1 MGFGAQKTQIPFLA
15 QPLGAALDRMN
26 TRKELSS
33 LKGLDSKPDKPQV
46 LVDIVSE
53 KLKYMGMDDTT
64 PFWCFLLF
72 LLFHA
77 TKEWLG
83 LNVAKER

>member
-1 MGFGAQKTQIPFLA
+1 MGFGAQKTQIPILA
-15 QPLGAALDRMN
+15 QPLRAALDRMN

-33 LKGLDSKPDKPQV
+33 LKGLDSKPDKQQL

-53 KLKYMGMDDTT
+53 KLKYMEMI
-64 PFWCFLLF
+64 PLLSGAFSFF
-72 LLFHA
+72 LLFHV